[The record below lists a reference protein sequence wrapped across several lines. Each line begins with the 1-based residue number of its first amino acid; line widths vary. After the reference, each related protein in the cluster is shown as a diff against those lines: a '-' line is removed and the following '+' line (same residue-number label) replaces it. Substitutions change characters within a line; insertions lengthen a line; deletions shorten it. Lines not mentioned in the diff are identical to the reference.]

1 MASPS
6 VFGGVRKNK
15 IICFSHFFRRPTMPI
30 RKLVA
35 FTGIAALSA
44 AFSIPALAHT
54 HRGTAIEAGNAD
66 RTVTLADGAKY
77 LNVQRNETVRI
88 SVAGKSFTWRFDTF
102 GTPVFKLGEIAPQV
116 AGAKDI
122 LVYVAEDPSL
132 LSGE

>member
-1 MASPS
+1 MS
-6 VFGGVRKNK
+6 
-15 IICFSHFFRRPTMPI
+15 I

-35 FTGIAALSA
+35 FTGIAALTA

-88 SVAGKSFTWRFDTF
+88 NVAGKSFTWRLAL
-102 GTPVFKLGEIAPQV
+102 PAMAASCILAPNV
-116 AGAKDI
+116 PA
-122 LVYVAEDPSL
+122 V
-132 LSGE
+132 

>member
-1 MASPS
+1 M
-6 VFGGVRKNK
+6 V
-15 IICFSHFFRRPTMPI
+15 I
-30 RKLVA
+30 RKFMTL
-35 FTGIAALSA
+35 TGIAALSV

-66 RTVTLADGAKY
+66 RTVTLADDAKY

-88 SVAGKSFTWRFDTF
+88 NVAGKSFTWRFDTF

-122 LVYVAEDPSL
+122 LVYVAEDPRL

>member
-1 MASPS
+1 
-6 VFGGVRKNK
+6 
-15 IICFSHFFRRPTMPI
+15 MPI

-44 AFSIPALAHT
+44 AFALPALAHT
-54 HRGTAIEAGNAD
+54 HRGMPAQPGNAD

-88 SVAGKSFTWRFDTF
+88 NVAGKSFTWRFDTF
-102 GTPVFKLGEIAPQV
+102 GTPVFNLGEIAPQDV
-116 AGAKDI
+116 GARDI